1 MPKQTRKQSRDSL
14 NDVIKLRW
22 EALRR
27 GKYAK
32 DYYKIAFKLVEQQSK
47 TSPTNVGHKNSW
59 VLLSDSVEG
68 KELAQ
73 KYGLIIPYPP
83 SLPFEELFSGFQDPP
98 PIFKDQAIIT
108 PISPNAANFE
118 LDSMGRITKLDL
130 SPHLDDGRFL
140 NLRVDMQ
147 CGKKE
152 IRAIFEDI
160 LMVYWP
166 CANPGKEEKRG
177 HSLDPL
183 CFQVYDMRQQGMS
196 LKKIMWELFPYT
208 DGGRPHEGDEDVR
221 NAYEQVR
228 RADRKAKAMI
238 AMASKPIQK

>member
-1 MPKQTRKQSRDSL
+1 MPKQTRKQIRDSL
-14 NDVIKLRW
+14 NDVIKMRW

-27 GKYAK
+27 GKYAEE
-32 DYYKIAFKLVEQQSK
+32 YRLAAFKELERTTGNSHAKDAKKNAWDAFSK
-47 TSPTNVGHKNSW
+47 SKK
-59 VLLSDSVEG
+59 G
-68 KELAQ
+68 KELAR
-73 KYGLIIPYPP
+73 KYGLVIPYPP